1 MKKFIAELA
10 RNGRH
15 FKKTFTGETEYE
27 ARMDVNEYLSEHP
40 DTEFWNFTEAPTM
53 KHPKYRH
60 TESGEVKTKAQWI
73 RELAPIA
80 RDQRDGFEFS
90 ATDLFNAEVE
100 DGKLIQVRG

>member
-1 MKKFIAELA
+1 MKFKTMLNHMAP
-10 RNGRH
+10 
-15 FKKTFTGETEYE
+15 KKTRRP
-27 ARMDVNEYLSEHP
+27 AI
-40 DTEFWNFTEAPTM
+40 
-53 KHPKYRH
+53 KYRH

-73 RELAPIA
+73 RELTPIA

>member
-1 MKKFIAELA
+1 MKFKTILNHMADPN
-10 RNGRH
+10 RKWP
-15 FKKTFTGETEYE
+15 KKTRS
-27 ARMDVNEYLSEHP
+27 AI
-40 DTEFWNFTEAPTM
+40 
-53 KHPKYRH
+53 KYRH

-73 RELAPIA
+73 KELAPIA

>member
-60 TESGEVKTKAQWI
+60 TTTGQVKTIRQWVKM
-73 RELAPIA
+73 LDSVA
-80 RDQRDGFEFS
+80 RNLPGDETGVSLFRARLNDGTLCLTE
-90 ATDLFNAEVE
+90 A
-100 DGKLIQVRG
+100 

>member
-1 MKKFIAELA
+1 MKLKTMLNHMAPKKA
-10 RNGRH
+10 R
-15 FKKTFTGETEYE
+15 
-27 ARMDVNEYLSEHP
+27 HP
-40 DTEFWNFTEAPTM
+40 VI
-53 KHPKYRH
+53 KYRH

>member
-1 MKKFIAELA
+1 MKLNHLYSERLMNPMAPKKA
-10 RNGRH
+10 RLP
-15 FKKTFTGETEYE
+15 
-27 ARMDVNEYLSEHP
+27 VI
-40 DTEFWNFTEAPTM
+40 
-53 KHPKYRH
+53 KYRH

-80 RDQRDGFEFS
+80 RDLRDGFEFS